1 MTDASLSGVKQ
12 KPLLEF
18 ENINKSFGGV
28 HALKDVSLRI
38 EQGTIHGLIGPN
50 GAGKT
55 TLFNVMT
62 GMYQADAGKFWF
74 DGEVISLK
82 TSPQVLA
89 KKGLA
94 RTFQNIRLFSEM
106 TALENV
112 MVGQHSQTKTGII
125 GAILR
130 TPAAKREEL
139 MIRQEGLRLLQY
151 VGLSEDVACRVA
163 RTLSYGDQRR
173 LEIARALA
181 LKPRL
186 LALDEPAAGMN
197 PTETVQ
203 LKALIRRLHDDGMTI
218 VLIEHDVSLMMRL
231 CDRIS
236 VLDFG
241 EKIADGTPEEIRSNE
256 RVIKAYLGTDTSAAG
271 KGQQAVEG
279 SSAE

>member
-1 MTDASLSGVKQ
+1 MTEMNAAGMNA
-12 KPLLEF
+12 PLLKF
-18 ENINKSFGGV
+18 DHINKAFGGV
-28 HALKDVSLRI
+28 QALKEVSLSI

-62 GMYQADAGKFWF
+62 GMYQADSGQFWF
-74 DGEVISLK
+74 DGEAISLK

-112 MVGQHSQTKTGII
+112 IVGQHSQTKTGVI

-139 MIRQEGLRLLQY
+139 KIRQEGLRLLHY
-151 VGLSEDVACRVA
+151 VGLSEDVAGRVA

-197 PTETVQ
+197 PTETAQ
-203 LKALIRRLHDDGMTI
+203 LQTLIRRLHEDGMTI
-218 VLIEHDVSLMMRL
+218 VLIEHDVGLMMRL

-241 EKIADGTPEEIRSNE
+241 EKIADGTPEEVRQNE
-256 RVIKAYLGTDTSAAG
+256 RVIQAYLGGEATAQAG
-271 KGQQAVEG
+271 KGYEPRSV
-279 SSAE
+279 AE

>member
-1 MTDASLSGVKQ
+1 MTDLNPA
-12 KPLLEF
+12 PLLILD
-18 ENINKSFGGV
+18 NINKSFGGV
-28 HALKDVSLRI
+28 HALKNVSLEI
-38 EQGTIHGLIGPN
+38 LPKTIHGLIGPN

-62 GMYQADAGKFWF
+62 GMYQADSGVFHF
-74 DGEVISLK
+74 GGDSISLK
-82 TSPQVLA
+82 TSPQTLA

-94 RTFQNIRLFSEM
+94 RTFQNIRLFKEM

-112 MVGQHSQTKTGII
+112 MVGQHIQSKTGIF

-130 TPAAKREEL
+130 TPAARREE
-139 MIRQEGLRLLQY
+139 RAVRHEAKRLLAY
-151 VGLSEDVACRVA
+151 VGLAADVCDRVA

-197 PTETVQ
+197 PTETAQ
-203 LKALIRRLHDDGMTI
+203 LQDLIRRLHADGMTI
-218 VLIEHDVSLMMRL
+218 LLIEHDVGLMMRL

-241 EKIADGTPEEIRSNE
+241 EKIADGTPEQIRSNE
-256 RVIKAYLGTDTSAAG
+256 RVIQAYLGGDLTHSG
-271 KGQQAVEG
+271 KSDGARVEG
-279 SSAE
+279 KSV

>member
-1 MTDASLSGVKQ
+1 MNDPQQNS
-12 KPLLEF
+12 LLEF

-62 GMYQADAGKFWF
+62 GMYQADSGKFWF
-74 DGEVISLK
+74 DGEAMSLK

-112 MVGQHSQTKTGII
+112 MVGQHSQTKTGLI

-139 MIRQEGLRLLQY
+139 MIRQEGLRLLHY
-151 VGLSEDVACRVA
+151 VGLTEDVASRVS

-197 PTETVQ
+197 PTETSQ
-203 LKALIRRLHDDGMTI
+203 LKALIRRLHADGMTI

-241 EKIADGTPEEIRSNE
+241 EKIADGTPDEIRSNE
-256 RVIKAYLGTDTSAAG
+256 RVIKAYLGADTSSAG
-271 KGQQAVEG
+271 KGIHEQVQMDDG
-279 SSAE
+279 SGAK

>member
-1 MTDASLSGVKQ
+1 MNDPQQNS
-12 KPLLEF
+12 LLEF

-62 GMYQADAGKFWF
+62 GMYQADSGKFWF
-74 DGEVISLK
+74 DGEAMSLK

-112 MVGQHSQTKTGII
+112 MVGQHSQTKTGLI

-139 MIRQEGLRLLQY
+139 MIRQEGLRLLHY
-151 VGLSEDVACRVA
+151 VGLTEDVASRVS

-197 PTETVQ
+197 PTETSQ
-203 LKALIRRLHDDGMTI
+203 LKALIRRLHADGMTI

-256 RVIKAYLGTDTSAAG
+256 RVIKAYLGADTSSAG
-271 KGQQAVEG
+271 KGIHEQVQMDDG
-279 SSAE
+279 SGAK

>member
-1 MTDASLSGVKQ
+1 MSNAHQ
-12 KPLLEF
+12 KSLLEF
-18 ENINKSFGGV
+18 ECIDKSFGGV
-28 HALKDVSLRI
+28 HALKEVNLRI
-38 EQGTIHGLIGPN
+38 ERGTIHGLIGPN

-62 GMYQADAGKFWF
+62 GMYQADSGKFWF
-74 DGEVISLK
+74 DGEAIRLNA
-82 TSPQVLA
+82 TPQVLA

-130 TPAAKREEL
+130 TPAAQREEL
-139 MIRQEGLRLLQY
+139 MIRQEALRLLRY
-151 VGLSEDVACRVA
+151 VGLSADVASCVA

-197 PTETVQ
+197 PTETAQ
-203 LKALIRRLHDDGMTI
+203 LQALIRHLHHDGMTI

-236 VLDFG
+236 VLNFG
-241 EKIADGTPEEIRSNE
+241 EKIAEGTPEEIRANE
-256 RVIKAYLGTDTSAAG
+256 QVIKAYLGGDAQAG
-271 KGQQAVEG
+271 KGQAGKGQAPRSVVE
-279 SSAE
+279 

>member
-1 MTDASLSGVKQ
+1 MNDPRLKS
-12 KPLLEF
+12 LLEF

-62 GMYQADAGKFWF
+62 GMYQADSGKFWF
-74 DGEVISLK
+74 DGEAMSLK

-112 MVGQHSQTKTGII
+112 MVGQHSQTKTGLI

-139 MIRQEGLRLLQY
+139 MIRQEGLRLLHY
-151 VGLSEDVACRVA
+151 VGLTEDVASRVS

-197 PTETVQ
+197 PTETSQ
-203 LKALIRRLHDDGMTI
+203 LKALIRRLHADGMTI

-241 EKIADGTPEEIRSNE
+241 EKIADGTPDEIRSNE
-256 RVIKAYLGTDTSAAG
+256 RVIKAYLGADTSSAG
-271 KGQQAVEG
+271 KGIHEQVQMDDG
-279 SSAE
+279 SGAK

>member
-1 MTDASLSGVKQ
+1 MNDPRLKS
-12 KPLLEF
+12 LLEF

-62 GMYQADAGKFWF
+62 GMYQADSGKFWF
-74 DGEVISLK
+74 DGEAMSLK

-112 MVGQHSQTKTGII
+112 MVGQHSQTKTGLI

-139 MIRQEGLRLLQY
+139 MIRQEGLRLLHY
-151 VGLSEDVACRVA
+151 VGLTEDVASRVS

-197 PTETVQ
+197 PTETSQ
-203 LKALIRRLHDDGMTI
+203 LKALIRRLHADGMTI

-256 RVIKAYLGTDTSAAG
+256 RVIKAYLGADTSSAG
-271 KGQQAVEG
+271 KGIHEQVQVDGG
-279 SSAE
+279 SGAK

>member
-1 MTDASLSGVKQ
+1 MNNPLANT
-12 KPLLEF
+12 LLEF
-18 ENINKSFGGV
+18 EGINKSFGGV
-28 HALKDVSLRI
+28 HALKNVSLRI

-50 GAGKT
+50 GAGKS

-62 GMYQADAGKFWF
+62 GMYQADSGRFNF
-74 DGEVISLK
+74 DGEAISLK

-112 MVGQHSQTKTGII
+112 MVGQHSQTKIGIF

-139 MIRQEGLRLLQY
+139 FVRQEGLRLLKY
-151 VGLSEDVACRVA
+151 VGLSDDVASRVA

-197 PTETVQ
+197 PTETAQ
-203 LKALIRRLHDDGMTI
+203 LQDLIRRLHHDGMTI
-218 VLIEHDVSLMMRL
+218 VLIEHDVGLMMRL

-241 EKIADGTPEEIRSNE
+241 EKIADGTPEEVRKNE
-256 RVIKAYLGTDTSAAG
+256 RVIKAYLGGDATAQAG
-271 KGQQAVEG
+271 KGQSPR

>member
-1 MTDASLSGVKQ
+1 MNDPQQNS
-12 KPLLEF
+12 LLEF

-62 GMYQADAGKFWF
+62 GMYQADSGKFWF
-74 DGEVISLK
+74 DGEAMSLK

-112 MVGQHSQTKTGII
+112 MVGQHSQTKTGLI

-139 MIRQEGLRLLQY
+139 MIRQEGLRLLHY
-151 VGLSEDVACRVA
+151 VGLTEDVVSRVS

-197 PTETVQ
+197 PTETSQ
-203 LKALIRRLHDDGMTI
+203 LKALIRRLHADGMTI

-231 CDRIS
+231 CNRIS

-256 RVIKAYLGTDTSAAG
+256 RVIKAYLGADTSSAG
-271 KGQQAVEG
+271 KGIHEQVQVDGG
-279 SSAE
+279 SGAK

>member
-1 MTDASLSGVKQ
+1 MTNPPKT
-12 KPLLEF
+12 LLEF

-28 HALKDVSLRI
+28 HALKNVSLCI
-38 EQGTIHGLIGPN
+38 EHGTIHGLIGPN

-62 GMYQADAGKFWF
+62 GMYQADSGSFMF
-74 DGEVISLK
+74 DGETMSLK

-130 TPAAKREEL
+130 TPAARREEL
-139 MIRQEGLRLLQY
+139 FIRQEGLRLLKY
-151 VGLSEDVACRVA
+151 VGLSADVASRVA

-197 PTETVQ
+197 PTETAQ
-203 LKALIRRLHDDGMTI
+203 LQALIRRLHADGMTI
-218 VLIEHDVSLMMRL
+218 VLIEHDVGLMMRL

-241 EKIADGTPEEIRSNE
+241 EKIADGTPEEVRQNE
-256 RVIKAYLGTDTSAAG
+256 RVIKAYLGGDATTQVGKGHEPRSAA
-271 KGQQAVEG
+271 E
-279 SSAE
+279 

>member
-1 MTDASLSGVKQ
+1 M
-12 KPLLEF
+12 
-18 ENINKSFGGV
+18 
-28 HALKDVSLRI
+28 
-38 EQGTIHGLIGPN
+38 
-50 GAGKT
+50 
-55 TLFNVMT
+55 
-62 GMYQADAGKFWF
+62 F
-74 DGEVISLK
+74 DGETMSLK

-130 TPAAKREEL
+130 TPAARREEL
-139 MIRQEGLRLLQY
+139 FIRQEGLRLLKY
-151 VGLSEDVACRVA
+151 VGLSADVASRVA

-197 PTETVQ
+197 PTETAQ
-203 LKALIRRLHDDGMTI
+203 LQALIRRLHADGMTI
-218 VLIEHDVSLMMRL
+218 VLIEHDVGLMMRL

-241 EKIADGTPEEIRSNE
+241 EKIADGTPEEVRQNE
-256 RVIKAYLGTDTSAAG
+256 RVIKAYLGGDATTQVGKGHEPRSAA
-271 KGQQAVEG
+271 E
-279 SSAE
+279 

>member
-1 MTDASLSGVKQ
+1 MTDPRQ
-12 KPLLEF
+12 KALLEF

-28 HALKDVSLRI
+28 HALKEVSLRI

-62 GMYQADAGKFWF
+62 GMYQADSGKFWF
-74 DGEVISLK
+74 DGNAISLK

-151 VGLSEDVACRVA
+151 VGLSDDVACRVA

-197 PTETVQ
+197 PTETAQ
-203 LKALIRRLHDDGMTI
+203 LQALIRRLHADGMTI
-218 VLIEHDVSLMMRL
+218 VLIEHDVGLMMRL

-241 EKIADGTPEEIRSNE
+241 EKIADGTPEEIRRNE
-256 RVIKAYLGTDTSAAG
+256 RVIKAYLGGEATAQAG
-271 KGQQAVEG
+271 KGHEPRSV
-279 SSAE
+279 AE